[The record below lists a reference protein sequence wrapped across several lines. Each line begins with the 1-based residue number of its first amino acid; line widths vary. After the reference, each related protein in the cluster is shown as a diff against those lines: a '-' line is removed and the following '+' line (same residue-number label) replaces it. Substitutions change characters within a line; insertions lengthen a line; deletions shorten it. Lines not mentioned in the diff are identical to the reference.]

1 MILEK
6 LVEKCKSSFEKDIL
20 YELVKKNVPLP
31 DESQKIIYDGDVPI
45 AEADFYYSDRNLIL
59 LIDGGPHQYDY
70 VSKMDNI
77 KRSKLKNLGYR
88 VHSIHYNHIEK
99 DLEKFIAILD

>member
-31 DESQKIIYDGDVPI
+31 DESQNIIYDGDVPI
-45 AEADFYYSDRNLIL
+45 AEADFY
-59 LIDGGPHQYDY
+59 
-70 VSKMDNI
+70 
-77 KRSKLKNLGYR
+77 
-88 VHSIHYNHIEK
+88 
-99 DLEKFIAILD
+99 